1 MRELTGAQ
9 ARRIAMAAQ
18 GLTAQRPAPGSVG
31 TRHLGGVID
40 RLGVVQIDSVNVV
53 ARSHY
58 LPFFSRLGPYDR
70 EALDRM
76 RDAAPRRLVE
86 YWAHEAALVAP
97 ATWPLFAGRMRA
109 AESEAWGGM
118 RQVHAEHPGL
128 VEAVLREVTDRGP
141 LTSRQV
147 EAALA
152 HDVPRS
158 REDWGWNWSAVKR
171 ALEWLFWS
179 GQVASAGRTASF
191 ERRYAAPS
199 RVAPPA
205 LRAAWAARDDARTE
219 GEAITELV
227 RMAASALGVATEASL
242 ADYFRLTRAQARDA
256 IAVLCAEGCIEEVR
270 VVGWRDTAYLWS
282 AARVPRSVHVEALV
296 SPFDS
301 LVWHRPRTEALF
313 GVRYRLEIYT
323 PAPQRIHGYYVLP
336 FVFGD
341 TIVARVD
348 LKADRAA
355 GVLRV
360 PQLTWEPGAPP
371 EAAAALERELAALA
385 GWLELTDVSVPGTAP

>member
-1 MRELTGAQ
+1 
-9 ARRIAMAAQ
+9 MAA
-18 GLTAQRPAPGSVG
+18 G
-31 TRHLGGVID
+31 
-40 RLGVVQIDSVNVV
+40 
-53 ARSHY
+53 
-58 LPFFSRLGPYDR
+58 
-70 EALDRM
+70 
-76 RDAAPRRLVE
+76 
-86 YWAHEAALVAP
+86 
-97 ATWPLFAGRMRA
+97 
-109 AESEAWGGM
+109 
-118 RQVHAEHPGL
+118 
-128 VEAVLREVTDRGP
+128 
-141 LTSRQV
+141 
-147 EAALA
+147 
-152 HDVPRS
+152 
-158 REDWGWNWSAVKR
+158 
-171 ALEWLFWS
+171 
-179 GQVASAGRTASF
+179 
-191 ERRYAAPS
+191 
-199 RVAPPA
+199 
-205 LRAAWAARDDARTE
+205 
-219 GEAITELV
+219 
-227 RMAASALGVATEASL
+227 ALGVATAASL

-256 IAVLCAEGCIEEVR
+256 ITVLCANGCIEEVR
-270 VVGWRDTAYLWS
+270 VAGWRDTAYLWS